1 VWGLHLM
8 HALGQGFR
16 RRLQRVVSEEEG
28 GEGEGV
34 ARKMNGRKMRTRTC
48 QYP

>member
-1 VWGLHLM
+1 VRGSAIFWGQWRIKVWGLHLM

-28 GEGEGV
+28 GGG
-34 ARKMNGRKMRTRTC
+34 
-48 QYP
+48 